1 MRVYHLHLVK
11 PVYILAEHQ
20 GSDDSY
26 LGVSLLDRLV
36 ETVVVLSIAPE
47 HILVPDLD
55 ILQREWLRMAVLRP
69 ERSPLCRLRIPYCI
83 LYSIQGIL
91 DKWLESLALDIVT
104 VPEQA
109 GHPGVADKHGVRA
122 YVLAELEELMI
133 SEPVCAAV
141 APQIVLPRTGDRITD
156 SLLPFNPVLESQS
169 LNDAAARPPDECRM
183 KTRYQPRNVLPQSV
197 LPSLERILR
206 EKGHV
211 VKPHTAFRRKG
222 DLEGIACPGNIGL
235 HGDCITVPLSVGGQG
250 HIAGCD
256 PLPGRC
262 DYRGTAPGSPL

>member
-1 MRVYHLHLVK
+1 MRIYHLHLVK

-26 LGVSLLDRLV
+26 LGILLLDGLV

-83 LYSIQGIL
+83 LYGIQGVL
-91 DKWLESLALDIVT
+91 DKRLESLALDIVT

-109 GHPGVADKHGVRA
+109 GHPGVADKHGVRS
-122 YVLAELEELMI
+122 YVLAELEELMVP
-133 SEPVCAAV
+133 EPVCAAV

-169 LNDAAARPPDECRM
+169 LNDAATWPPDECGM
-183 KTRYQPRNVLPQSV
+183 KTRYQLRNVLPQSV

-206 EKGHV
+206 EQGHIVQPNTPLRRERDLKGIV
-211 VKPHTAFRRKG
+211 GTRCVR
-222 DLEGIACPGNIGL
+222 L
-235 HGDCITVPLSVGGQG
+235 HGDGIAVPLPVRGQG
-250 HIAGCD
+250 NI
-256 PLPGRC
+256 P
-262 DYRGTAPGSPL
+262 